1 MRGFDYQ
8 RKIMVRAL
16 LVGVGR
22 WGRVL
27 VNSVQG
33 ISDKITFVAGLKT
46 TANEEEKAY
55 AKEKGF
61 DLLTCSLEEA
71 ISREDVDAVV
81 LASPHSI
88 HAEQISIVIAA
99 GKPIACEKPFTLD
112 AHSARSVIKA
122 ADDADVL
129 LTVLHNRR
137 FNTVYQEL
145 QRIAREGELG
155 KLHHMEANF
164 SGESALR
171 NVVESRPWR
180 SDVAESPLGSMTNR
194 GVHALD
200 AMVGCCGP
208 VEKVI
213 ASAYNSIGGLRDDT
227 TACLLWFKNGMTGY
241 LGTLNATTPHWQ
253 IKIFGVD
260 GTAEMRGWRE
270 LIIHM
275 QGEEPDITIF
285 DKMDME
291 RAELEGFADAVNG
304 VASFPP
310 RYPMT
315 AEEMIAVPAFLEA
328 AIKSAKTGNVVTTR

>member
-8 RKIMVRAL
+8 GNIMVRAL
-16 LVGVGR
+16 LVGAGR

-46 TANEEEKAY
+46 TTNDEEKAY

-61 DLLTCSLEEA
+61 DLLTCSLKEA
-71 ISREDVDAVV
+71 ICRDDVDVAV

-88 HAEQISIVIAA
+88 HAEQIGVVIAA

-112 AHSARSVIKA
+112 AQSARNVIKA
-122 ADDADVL
+122 ANDAGVF

-137 FNTVYQEL
+137 FNTAYQEF

-180 SDVAESPLGSMTNR
+180 NDVTESPLGSMTNR

-208 VEKVI
+208 VEKVF

-275 QGEEPDITIF
+275 QGEEPVINIF

-291 RAELEGFADAVNG
+291 RAELEAFADTVTG
-304 VASFPP
+304 VTSFPP
-310 RYPMT
+310 RYPIT
-315 AEEMIAVPAFLEA
+315 TEEMIAVPAFLEA
-328 AIKSAKTGNVVTTR
+328 AIKSAKNGKVVAIC